1 MPYKPG
7 GPGRIGD
14 TSQKGNW
21 SCFRNEILNSKT
33 AIVIS
38 YKTLSVELPTIGILE
53 FDFMTYNRPN
63 LKENSKEIV
72 NKLNS
77 KRLFGVLEKCNLMN
91 KDDQVEALK
100 YLNKCREDCNRIIK
114 VKKSSKNSF
123 FHFYCFFF

>member
-1 MPYKPG
+1 M
-7 GPGRIGD
+7 
-14 TSQKGNW
+14 
-21 SCFRNEILNSKT
+21 
-33 AIVIS
+33 IS
-38 YKTLSVELPTIGILE
+38 HKTLSVELPIIGILE

-91 KDDQVEALK
+91 KFDQVEAFK

-114 VKKSSKNSF
+114 VKKSFQNSF
-123 FHFYCFFF
+123 FIFTIFFLQALYLYFHKFF